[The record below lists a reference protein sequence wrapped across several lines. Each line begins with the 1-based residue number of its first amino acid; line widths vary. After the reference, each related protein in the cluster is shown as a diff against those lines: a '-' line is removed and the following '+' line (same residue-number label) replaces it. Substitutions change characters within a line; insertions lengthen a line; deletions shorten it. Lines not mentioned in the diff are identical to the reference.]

1 MTLRRTRTQRTAIL
15 FNVVALCLSPCHF
28 DALTEAFQSTPTT
41 FMSRPRRE
49 PRINLTQRRARNE
62 DKLGSL
68 MSSSKLVSK
77 ADAIMTSMFGAVD
90 GETSRRLVFA
100 SALFAAGSTLSYIDE
115 KHSAALASGPM
126 ALETVGNLQWE
137 TSPVNKRSGV
147 TVFDAE
153 RSGYNVKFVTYLT
166 RFLLSFDADCQKW
179 WYLRASDLPRRASAD
194 EVNALRLKQFGAF
207 SASVEVGL
215 QEYRGPDGPVKLM
228 NALLKRYCPDPEV
241 LAKEREVQGL
251 PPLSDSARTQ
261 QLREIKEA
269 RRQIA
274 LLFGL
279 MEMNQPV
286 DEISKLLAAIDNG
299 SIAYVDIMDPGSGYA
314 PGYGSP
320 RVEFPPPDAGDDYER
335 ATGRAILAPNGK
347 ILRIDLV
354 NRGFGYNKGPTV
366 TVSPPASLN
375 NIPNSTAAVATAKA
389 VLFRQGVNK
398 GRVERLQ
405 LIDPG
410 AGYSKEDVI
419 RIKVSPPEMPA
430 ADGGLVATA
439 TAVLEYEVS
448 GIRIVN
454 NGTGYAVEK
463 PISVYVE
470 PPPITARVNMND
482 PMMARIISP
491 NEPLPPTT
499 IPSREMLLKMKNA
512 NGPLSVNAQI
522 EKQALN
528 DGKGGGGG
536 CIGRAC
542 YDSSVVAVAYP
553 KAEMDSYNMFRSTDE
568 ANRATTVETAL
579 ENRSAETMK
588 LKVKRPK
595 KPKKPVVS
603 GTTSGPDLSLPSLP
617 SFGGGPSPSTQLL
630 SLLPDGIGLVYDR
643 SSKRYRLASGPDFP
657 DWTQALAS
665 TKPLDPEYGPRGRSP
680 IERDMQLGL
689 ATYLRF
695 SASGAICCSAVHLA
709 VTPIDVVKTKIQ
721 TDPVKYSGIIG
732 SFKKVLDEEG
742 FDTFF
747 TGWQP
752 TFVGFFVYGGFS
764 YVLTEFIR
772 RYLTEL
778 AGGSASSYEVPIILA
793 GAGMAAVAG
802 SFVLSPFESVRIRS
816 VAQPDFAPS
825 MAGVVRRMV
834 KDEGLASL
842 FSAVPAFWLKEV
854 PFAMA
859 KFTVFDVS
867 TAWMYETFP
876 AATEDL
882 QLSLLVSLIGGTL
895 GGFAA
900 AVVSNP
906 ADVTIAE
913 MKKAKSNM
921 GPIDAAGR
929 LIDRDGPP
937 GLLKGL
943 RLRMV
948 FYALVVS
955 LQFLVYDAV
964 RIGLGIG
971 SDDLKLYLDVLGG
984 ALQENGGPV

>member
-1 MTLRRTRTQRTAIL
+1 
-15 FNVVALCLSPCHF
+15 
-28 DALTEAFQSTPTT
+28 
-41 FMSRPRRE
+41 
-49 PRINLTQRRARNE
+49 
-62 DKLGSL
+62 
-68 MSSSKLVSK
+68 
-77 ADAIMTSMFGAVD
+77 
-90 GETSRRLVFA
+90 
-100 SALFAAGSTLSYIDE
+100 
-115 KHSAALASGPM
+115 
-126 ALETVGNLQWE
+126 
-137 TSPVNKRSGV
+137 
-147 TVFDAE
+147 
-153 RSGYNVKFVTYLT
+153 
-166 RFLLSFDADCQKW
+166 
-179 WYLRASDLPRRASAD
+179 
-194 EVNALRLKQFGAF
+194 
-207 SASVEVGL
+207 
-215 QEYRGPDGPVKLM
+215 
-228 NALLKRYCPDPEV
+228 
-241 LAKEREVQGL
+241 
-251 PPLSDSARTQ
+251 
-261 QLREIKEA
+261 
-269 RRQIA
+269 
-274 LLFGL
+274 
-279 MEMNQPV
+279 
-286 DEISKLLAAIDNG
+286 
-299 SIAYVDIMDPGSGYA
+299 
-314 PGYGSP
+314 
-320 RVEFPPPDAGDDYER
+320 
-335 ATGRAILAPNGK
+335 
-347 ILRIDLV
+347 
-354 NRGFGYNKGPTV
+354 
-366 TVSPPASLN
+366 
-375 NIPNSTAAVATAKA
+375 
-389 VLFRQGVNK
+389 
-398 GRVERLQ
+398 
-405 LIDPG
+405 
-410 AGYSKEDVI
+410 
-419 RIKVSPPEMPA
+419 
-430 ADGGLVATA
+430 
-439 TAVLEYEVS
+439 
-448 GIRIVN
+448 
-454 NGTGYAVEK
+454 
-463 PISVYVE
+463 
-470 PPPITARVNMND
+470 
-482 PMMARIISP
+482 
-491 NEPLPPTT
+491 
-499 IPSREMLLKMKNA
+499 
-512 NGPLSVNAQI
+512 
-522 EKQALN
+522 
-528 DGKGGGGG
+528 
-536 CIGRAC
+536 
-542 YDSSVVAVAYP
+542 
-553 KAEMDSYNMFRSTDE
+553 
-568 ANRATTVETAL
+568 
-579 ENRSAETMK
+579 
-588 LKVKRPK
+588 
-595 KPKKPVVS
+595 
-603 GTTSGPDLSLPSLP
+603 
-617 SFGGGPSPSTQLL
+617 
-630 SLLPDGIGLVYDR
+630 
-643 SSKRYRLASGPDFP
+643 
-657 DWTQALAS
+657 
-665 TKPLDPEYGPRGRSP
+665 
-680 IERDMQLGL
+680 
-689 ATYLRF
+689 
-695 SASGAICCSAVHLA
+695 

>member
-1 MTLRRTRTQRTAIL
+1 
-15 FNVVALCLSPCHF
+15 LSF
-28 DALTEAFQSTPTT
+28 SMGLLAQTFVGTEAFQGTST
-41 FMSRPRRE
+41 FMTQSRQH
-49 PRINLTQRRARNE
+49 PRINLTHRFVE
-62 DKLGSL
+62 KKKDGSPL
-68 MSSSKLVSK
+68 SSSNLLSK
-77 ADAIMTSMFGAVD
+77 ADLIMNSLVGAVD
-90 GETSRRLVFA
+90 GETTRRLFFA
-100 SALFAAGSTLSYIDE
+100 SALFAGGSALSYVD
-115 KHSAALASGPM
+115 KQHSAALASGPM
-126 ALETVGNLQWE
+126 AIETVGNLQWE
-137 TSPVNKRSGV
+137 ASPVNKRSGV

-153 RSGYNVKFVTYLT
+153 RAGYNVKFVTYLA
-166 RFLLSFDADCQKW
+166 RFLLGFDADCQKW
-179 WYLRASDLPRRASAD
+179 WYLRASDLPRRSSAE
-194 EVNALRLKQFGAF
+194 EVNSLRLKQFGAF

-215 QEYRGPDGPVKLM
+215 QEYRGPDGPVNLM
-228 NALLKRYCPDPEV
+228 HALLKRYCPNPEV
-241 LAKEREVQGL
+241 LAKEREALGL
-251 PPLSDSARTQ
+251 PPLSDSASAKQ
-261 QLREIKEA
+261 IREIKEA

-279 MEMNQPV
+279 MDINQPV

-299 SIAYVDIMDPGSGYA
+299 SVAYVEIVDPGSGYA
-314 PGYGSP
+314 PGYGAP
-320 RVEFPPPDAGDDYER
+320 RVEFPPPDAGEEYER
-335 ATGRAILAPNGK
+335 ATGRAVLTPNGK

-354 NRGFGYNKGPTV
+354 NRGFGYNKAPTV
-366 TVSPPASLN
+366 TISPPGALRNS
-375 NIPNSTAAVATAKA
+375 PNSTASTATAKA
-389 VLFRQGVNK
+389 FLFRQGVNK
-398 GRVERLQ
+398 GRVERIQ
-405 LIDPG
+405 LVDPG
-410 AGYSKEDVI
+410 AGYTKDDVI
-419 RIKVSPPEMPA
+419 RIKVSLPEMPSSE
-430 ADGGLVATA
+430 GGLMATA
-439 TAVLEYEVS
+439 TAVLEYQVS
-448 GIRIVN
+448 DIRIVN

-470 PPPITARVNMND
+470 SPPLTARVNMND
-482 PMMARIISP
+482 PMMARIVSP
-491 NEPLPPTT
+491 NEPLPATT
-499 IPSREMLLKMKNA
+499 IPSKEMLKKMKSTND
-512 NGPLSVNAQI
+512 PFSVNAQI
-522 EKQALN
+522 ERQAVN
-528 DGKGGGGG
+528 DGKGGAGG

-542 YDSSVVAVAYP
+542 YDSSVVAIAYP
-553 KAEMDSYNMFRSTDE
+553 KAEMDSYKMFRNSDE
-568 ANRATTVETAL
+568 ANKATVVEAAL
-579 ENRSAETMK
+579 ENRSADTMLAK
-588 LKVKRPK
+588 PKRPR
-595 KPKKPVVS
+595 KPRKPLVS

-643 SSKRYRLASGPDFP
+643 SAKRYRLASGPDFP

-680 IERDMQLGL
+680 IEREMQLGL

-709 VTPIDVVKTKIQ
+709 VTPIDVVKTKVQ
-721 TDPVKYSGIIG
+721 TNPAKYNGIIS

-742 FDTFF
+742 FNTFF

-764 YVLTEFIR
+764 YMLTEFIR

-778 AGGSASSYEVPIILA
+778 AGNAASEYEVPIILA

-802 SFVLSPFESVRIRS
+802 SFILSPFESVRIRS
-816 VAQPDFAPS
+816 VAQPNFAPS
-825 MAGVVRRMV
+825 MVGVVQRML
-834 KDEGLASL
+834 KDEGMGSL

-859 KFTVFDVS
+859 KFTVFDLS
-867 TAWMYETFP
+867 TAWLYETFP

-900 AVVSNP
+900 AIVSNP

-913 MKKAKSNM
+913 MKKAKSDK
-921 GPIDAAGR
+921 GPFEIAWK
-929 LIDRDGPP
+929 LVERDGPP
-937 GLLKGL
+937 GLMKGL
-943 RLRMV
+943 GLRMV

-984 ALQENGGPV
+984 ALQEKGGPV